1 MKEIASFFYLFY
13 TLFCCILFFTVSG
26 EYNSTYIILP
36 VFLCFIF
43 ILFKWNVNKDTDW
56 FSLDMV
62 FVGLFYLIHFGYLFC
77 FELGLVEY
85 DTEVFWSSLHMNS
98 TVILASA
105 AVSSYLTGFSLISP
119 KTEYSNLNFYHKNE
133 ESIWLISKI
142 LLIIVILMFWMPIL
156 SIINLAL
163 SDYTN
168 LIRVGELSS
177 IGKLY
182 WVGQYLAI
190 FALSMIFL
198 GFFKYKRLNSIFFY
212 LAIFYILC
220 YFLIGDRGGFLYYV
234 IIPLIAYHYFYKK
247 IQIKKIGVAI
257 ILILLCSSVI
267 SVSRVSSTYNPIDA
281 YKLYKESE
289 HKDNPL
295 IEAFSEFGTSVKTV
309 NIMLA
314 NVPNQYDYWYGKSY
328 LDSMLIIFP
337 SLFSTR
343 SSQGID
349 VWLTET
355 FFGKYTYGRGGSM
368 LMESYGNFGFLGSL
382 LFFNLLGLV
391 SAYLYRN
398 IKSNNSLLYFIF
410 YLAFVASICIWMR
423 NTSSYLFR
431 TLAWTV
437 LLYYII
443 IFLISYLPRK
453 FRVKK

>member
-1 MKEIASFFYLFY
+1 MKEIASFFYLSY
-13 TLFCCILFFTVSG
+13 TLLCSILFFTVSG
-26 EYNSTYIILP
+26 EYESVYIILP
-36 VFLCFIF
+36 VLLYLIF
-43 ILFKWNVNKDTDW
+43 VFFKWNINKNTDW
-56 FSLDMV
+56 FSLDMI
-62 FVGLFYLIHFGYLFC
+62 FMGLFYLIHFGYLFS
-77 FELGLVEY
+77 FELDLVEY

-98 TVILASA
+98 TIILASA
-105 AVSSYLTGFSLISP
+105 AASSYLTGFSLISP
-119 KTEYSNLNFYHKNE
+119 KTEYASLNFYHKSE
-133 ESIWLISKI
+133 ESIWLISKF
-142 LLIIVILMFWMPIL
+142 LLLLVILMFWMPIL

-182 WVGQYLAI
+182 WVGQYLAV

-198 GFFKYKRLNSIFFY
+198 GFFKYRKLNSIFFY

-220 YFLIGDRGGFLYYV
+220 YFIIGDRGGFLYYV
-234 IIPLIAYHYFYKK
+234 IIPLIACHYFYKK
-247 IQIKKIGVAI
+247 IQITKIGLAI
-257 ILILLCSSVI
+257 LLVLLCSSVI
-267 SVSRVSSTYNPIDA
+267 SVSRVSSTYNPIEA
-281 YKLYKESE
+281 YKLYKEVE
-289 HKDNPL
+289 HKDNPI

-309 NIMLA
+309 NIMIA

-328 LDSMLIIFP
+328 LDSILIIFP

-355 FFGKYTYGRGGSM
+355 FFGKHTYGRGGSM

-382 LFFNLLGLV
+382 IFFNLLGLL

-410 YLAFVASICIWMR
+410 YLAFAASICIWMR

-437 LLYYII
+437 LLYYMI
-443 IFLISYLPRK
+443 IFLISYLPK
-453 FRVKK
+453 KVRVKK